1 MKGKTT
7 GRAGGETADVNDRHS
22 LNHRLG
28 WTSGRLHRGGPA
40 PAAGSGGNTG
50 SAPAVDDA
58 AGPGQIQILAVQ
70 GELDLV
76 TADSLYVRAWAA
88 IHRHARWL
96 LLDLTGVSFCDAR
109 GLGALVR
116 IANDADAAGCRYG
129 LIAPQPNVAAILRI
143 TGLDNRLPVFA
154 AMDEIRTGRDQEHFA
169 GNPPLEVDDVVLP
182 GSRTNPRRDSDRR

>member
-1 MKGKTT
+1 
-7 GRAGGETADVNDRHS
+7 
-22 LNHRLG
+22 
-28 WTSGRLHRGGPA
+28 
-40 PAAGSGGNTG
+40 
-50 SAPAVDDA
+50 VDDA
-58 AGPGQIQILAVQ
+58 PGPGQIQILAVQ

-88 IHRHARWL
+88 IHRHARLL

-154 AMDEIRTGRDQEHFA
+154 AMDEIRTGRDREHFA

-182 GSRTNPRRDSDRR
+182 GSRTQPRRDSDRR

>member
-1 MKGKTT
+1 MKDKPTS
-7 GRAGGETADVNDRHS
+7 RAGIQADVNDRHGLS
-22 LNHRLG
+22 HWLG
-28 WTSGRLHRGGPA
+28 CAGVLPA
-40 PAAGSGGNTG
+40 SEGPAAGGRANTG
-50 SAPAVDDA
+50 LVPAMDSAASP
-58 AGPGQIQILAVQ
+58 GPIQILAVH

-88 IHRHARWL
+88 IHGHTRLL

-129 LIAPQPNVAAILRI
+129 LITPRPNVAAILRI

-154 AMDEIRTGRDQEHFA
+154 AIDEICTGRDQDHFA

-182 GSRTNPRRDSDRR
+182 GSRAEPWRDTDRR